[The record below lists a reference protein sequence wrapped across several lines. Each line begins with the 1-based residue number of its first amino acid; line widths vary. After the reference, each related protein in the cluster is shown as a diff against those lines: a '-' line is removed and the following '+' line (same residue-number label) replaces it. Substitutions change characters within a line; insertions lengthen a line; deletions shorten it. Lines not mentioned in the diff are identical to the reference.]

1 MNTSQLNQKEI
12 HQLLSEILGYQL
24 DNSCSFLL
32 PFYSDYGRNIKIGRE
47 VKVSCN
53 VTMADKGG
61 IKIGDRVAIG
71 SGASLQTVDGRVSG
85 PIVIDADA
93 YIGANALILPN
104 VHIGASACVGA
115 GTVVTHN
122 VPAGKTVT
130 AVSKGV
136 I

>member
-1 MNTSQLNQKEI
+1 
-12 HQLLSEILGYQL
+12 
-24 DNSCSFLL
+24 
-32 PFYSDYGRNIKIGRE
+32 
-47 VKVSCN
+47 
-53 VTMADKGG
+53 MADKGG

-71 SGASLQTVDGRVSG
+71 FGASLQTVDGRVSG

-136 I
+136 IWID